1 MKEFKKMNDDE
12 RKDVKDVITEAIKAV
27 GGEVPTDLDE
37 KLGKDSTNVS
47 NTFVVGKTYNIVGLI
62 MASIVDDK
70 TKKVTSTFPALETE
84 DGMHISLRNF
94 IKYSPRGYET
104 SGEFTQDTDG
114 QGGNAKK
121 FKAEVDS
128 KLWDGKEESLFMTD
142 AKNPL
147 LLFYEWTKNPTDI
160 PKSVKLVGKVCRPWV
175 AKKPSM
181 SGFEDYAINANR
193 VMRLNLWIGG

>member
-12 RKDVKDVITEAIKAV
+12 RKDVKDVIAEAIKAV

-37 KLGKDSTNVS
+37 RLDKDSTNVS
-47 NTFVVGKTYNIVGLI
+47 NTFVIGKTYDIVGLV
-62 MASIVDDK
+62 MATIVDNK
-70 TKKVTSTFPALETE
+70 TKKVTSTFPALETTE
-84 DGMHISLRNF
+84 GVNISLRNF

-114 QGGNAKK
+114 NGGNAKK

-128 KLWDGKEESLFMTD
+128 AWDGDEKSLFMTA

-160 PKSVKLVGKVCRPWV
+160 PRAVTLVGKVCRPWV
-175 AKKPSM
+175 AQKASKG
-181 SGFEDYAINANR
+181 GFEDYKKNANR
-193 VMRLNLWIGG
+193 VMRLNLWTEG